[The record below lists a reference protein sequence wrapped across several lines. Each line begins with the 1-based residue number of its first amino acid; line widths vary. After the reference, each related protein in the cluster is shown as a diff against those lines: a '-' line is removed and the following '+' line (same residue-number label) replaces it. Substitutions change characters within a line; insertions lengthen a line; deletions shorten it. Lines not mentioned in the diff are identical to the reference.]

1 MSCLGCDSNCTFV
14 LVSGSEDNV
23 QNVVVNASTGIATFT
38 VIDFTQDYGF
48 TVRQNCP
55 LATGGQGVVSQ
66 DIIYS
71 YPPLTTCDTV
81 ENCIDYDLLAAKVLL
96 QIPNTD
102 TLTNNLNGTF
112 THRAIDGTQ
121 VTIDLK
127 RTKFE
132 VLGGGQYRITDDYG
146 SVVTFSIPD
155 VPTVVDN
162 GDGTFTFSNGADPDV
177 TFDAKA
183 CTVVDNGGGSFT
195 ITDDF
200 GTTINFTVPASATPA
215 SLTNNGDGTFTFDN
229 NVDAPTVIDM
239 RRCVAT
245 DNLDGTYDIQDDS
258 GNTITITTYPKATL
272 VDNLDDTWTYDNGVD
287 TPVVIDIR
295 KSTIL
300 SLGGSN
306 YRITDDFGNSVDVS
320 TGTETVTTLGRTGD
334 ELTYANEDAS
344 NPNVDLSDFRITVTD
359 NADGTYDLDDGVG
372 NIGTINT
379 ITGVSGDANNSLS
392 DGTDGKPF
400 YEAMSTASVE
410 EFTSSGT
417 YTVPD
422 GATIVE
428 VHLIG
433 GGGGGGGGHSNSTAD
448 YSDGGAGG
456 GGGQY
461 TFHKYTAAE
470 LGGGGTNI
478 SVTIGAGGT
487 GGSGGTYD
495 GNDNQTAGGTGGTST
510 FGNFLIAIGG
520 NGGGI
525 SNALNTNV
533 PTGGTGVSYI
543 GYTSGNGGDAGCYQG
558 GYQAAT
564 AGQTAVAAPG
574 GGGGGAH
581 GNTSSGGAGGV
592 GFSTSYR
599 TRTTTA
605 GGASGANG
613 TAATSTTFNGGGGG
627 GSRTST
633 ATGGD
638 GGTGARGGGG
648 GGGGGSTTAV
658 RAGNGGAGGAGYCIV
673 YAY

>member
-1 MSCLGCDSNCTFV
+1 MSCLGCDPNCTYV
-14 LVSGSEDNV
+14 LVAGSEDNV
-23 QNVVVNASTGIATFT
+23 QNVVVNSSTGIATYT
-38 VIDFTQDYGF
+38 VIDFTQDYSF

-71 YPPLTTCDTV
+71 YPALTTCDTV

-102 TLTNNLNGTF
+102 TLTNNGNGTF

-132 VLGGGQYRITDDYG
+132 SLGGGQYRITDDYG

-155 VPTVVDN
+155 VPTVTDN

-200 GTTINFTVPASATPA
+200 GTSINFTVPASATPA

-229 NVDAPTVIDM
+229 NVDAPTTIDM

-245 DNLDGTYDIQDDS
+245 DNLDGTYDVQDDS
-258 GNTITITTYPKATL
+258 GNTITITTFPKATL
-272 VDNLDDTWTYDNGVD
+272 TDNGDDTWTYDNGVD
-287 TPVVIDIR
+287 APVVIDIR
-295 KSTIL
+295 KATIL

-320 TGTETVTTLGRTGD
+320 TGTETVTVLGRAGD

-344 NPNVDLSDFRITVTD
+344 NANVDLSDFRVTVTD

-461 TFHKYTAAE
+461 TFHKYTATE

-478 SVTIGAGGT
+478 TVTIGAGGSA
-487 GGSGGTYD
+487 GSGGTYD

-525 SNALNTNV
+525 SNTLNTNV
-533 PTGGTGVSYI
+533 PTGGVGVSYI

-558 GYQAAT
+558 SYQAAT
-564 AGQTAVAAPG
+564 AGQNAVAAPG

-592 GFSTSYR
+592 GFSTAYR

-605 GGASGANG
+605 GGSSGANG

-648 GGGGGSTTAV
+648 GGGGGSITAI